1 MGARPALGSWSVV
14 RAASAVRRSVNA
26 APALRAARRVASWA
40 RSALVGVPEI
50 SVSGLPASV
59 RTAAAAAARSTGCG
73 PAGRI
78 RCGVDEDHRQ
88 HGAGAAVVDE
98 PFGSEIFELDLGR
111 RGV

>member
-1 MGARPALGSWSVV
+1 MGSWSVV

-26 APALRAARRVASWA
+26 VPALRAARRVASWA

-88 HGAGAAVVDE
+88 HGAEAAVVDE